1 MSDLVTRLRSPI
13 KHPQENVTQ
22 RQEAADMIESLSNKK
37 VYVPIEDML
46 DKHYEETEALH
57 RRISELEYLLNECA
71 AHLEDT
77 ADADYDGERWQPNDS
92 MKLVEMID
100 ELVGKP
106 E

>member
-1 MSDLVTRLRSPI
+1 MNDLVTRLRGPI

-22 RQEAADMIESLSNKK
+22 RQEAADMIESM
-37 VYVPIEDML
+37 V
-46 DKHYEETEALH
+46 
-57 RRISELEYLLNECA
+57 YLLNECA
-71 AHLEDT
+71 THLEDT